1 MPSRL
6 RRILRLPCTDQA
18 SQHAQLYSPDPAASE
33 NFTFFSSRQVFCLIL
48 LFSSVKLSLRGVYFS
63 LVLVFFLFFRVTS
76 LRHYTQLIHLR
87 AMIKDMEKN
96 EGLHTLSQT
105 ERDILYAATDVAGE
119 DGEFVAHDLARHTL
133 ARDISHAT
141 YHRAFKSLLGKGF
154 MKPARGFKTRNYVLQ
169 EVRAQG

>member
-1 MPSRL
+1 
-6 RRILRLPCTDQA
+6 
-18 SQHAQLYSPDPAASE
+18 
-33 NFTFFSSRQVFCLIL
+33 
-48 LFSSVKLSLRGVYFS
+48 
-63 LVLVFFLFFRVTS
+63 
-76 LRHYTQLIHLR
+76 
-87 AMIKDMEKN
+87 MEKN

-154 MKPARGFKTRNYVLQ
+154 MKPARGFKTRKRRLHNGLGFWLFGSLIIRLV
-169 EVRAQG
+169 AQSFQRTQSV

>member
-1 MPSRL
+1 
-6 RRILRLPCTDQA
+6 
-18 SQHAQLYSPDPAASE
+18 
-33 NFTFFSSRQVFCLIL
+33 
-48 LFSSVKLSLRGVYFS
+48 
-63 LVLVFFLFFRVTS
+63 
-76 LRHYTQLIHLR
+76 
-87 AMIKDMEKN
+87 MIKYMEKN

-141 YHRAFKSLLGKGF
+141 YHRAFKSLLAKGF

-169 EVRAQG
+169 EVQAQGFVSQASSSLSNVSSNNLCLRPFPQTLRTN

>member
-1 MPSRL
+1 
-6 RRILRLPCTDQA
+6 
-18 SQHAQLYSPDPAASE
+18 
-33 NFTFFSSRQVFCLIL
+33 
-48 LFSSVKLSLRGVYFS
+48 
-63 LVLVFFLFFRVTS
+63 
-76 LRHYTQLIHLR
+76 
-87 AMIKDMEKN
+87 MIKDMEKN

-154 MKPARGFKTRNYVLQ
+154 MKPACGFKIGNYVLQ
-169 EVRAQG
+169 EVQAQG

>member
-1 MPSRL
+1 
-6 RRILRLPCTDQA
+6 
-18 SQHAQLYSPDPAASE
+18 
-33 NFTFFSSRQVFCLIL
+33 
-48 LFSSVKLSLRGVYFS
+48 
-63 LVLVFFLFFRVTS
+63 
-76 LRHYTQLIHLR
+76 
-87 AMIKDMEKN
+87 MIKDMEKN

-119 DGEFVAHDLARHTL
+119 DGEFV